1 MRLMRADPR
10 IETAPSGNDSGMP
23 SLRTLTTYR
32 PSSDAVSGAGR
43 AAHDVGAAALLGG
56 NLFGRV
62 AMHPALA
69 GVCEPRERGAVT
81 NRAWRRYGV
90 VNGVS
95 LAAILAGWGAAR
107 AQEARAGKLTPAER
121 TLARAKDAAVVAVAV
136 TGVASAIEGVR
147 FNRTEPGGAVP
158 LLDGDHPAPEATPR
172 EARMKRTLRALGSA
186 NLAAELALVAINSAL
201 SQRNFRRPPLRRL
214 ALR

>member
-1 MRLMRADPR
+1 
-10 IETAPSGNDSGMP
+10 MP
-23 SLRTLTTYR
+23 SLQSLPTLPSYR
-32 PSSDAVSGAGR
+32 PGSDAVSSAGR

-62 AMHPALA
+62 AMHPAL
-69 GVCEPRERGAVT
+69 GGICEPRERGAVT

-90 VNGVS
+90 VNGIS

-107 AQEARAGKLTPAER
+107 AQEARADKLSPAER
-121 TLARAKDAAVVAVAV
+121 ALARAKDAAVVAVAV
-136 TGVASAIEGVR
+136 TGVASAVEGMR
-147 FNRTEPGGAVP
+147 FNRAEPGGAVP

-201 SQRNFRRPPLRRL
+201 AQSSFRRPPLRRW
-214 ALR
+214 AMR